1 LFASF
6 SVAFGA
12 FAILG
17 NPVAGR
23 LGDRYGRRAVAA
35 CVLTLF
41 PLASLGFFAGPRGWV
56 ALPWTLMI
64 FLSMAT
70 TVCVRVLATELFPTR
85 LRGTATGSLALLETV
100 GVGLGLLG
108 YSAAFG
114 VSGSQA
120 SAIPL
125 VALAC
130 VGAAASLAL
139 VPETARRELEE
150 VSP

>member
-1 LFASF
+1 
-6 SVAFGA
+6 
-12 FAILG
+12 
-17 NPVAGR
+17 
-23 LGDRYGRRAVAA
+23 
-35 CVLTLF
+35 
-41 PLASLGFFAGPRGWV
+41 
-56 ALPWTLMI
+56 
-64 FLSMAT
+64 
-70 TVCVRVLATELFPTR
+70 VRVLATELFPTR

-114 VSGSQA
+114 ALGRQA

-130 VGAAASLAL
+130 LGAAASLAL

-150 VSP
+150 LSP